1 MNKQYIYL
9 IAGICA
15 AVIASFTPGVV
26 ASNFNHIQFWYV
38 VIGILATAITVL
50 SVKAFVFARRI
61 NPKTHLL

>member
-26 ASNFNHIQFWYV
+26 ASNFNQPQFWYTI
-38 VIGILATAITVL
+38 IGVQATAITALTV
-50 SVKAFVFARRI
+50 SVFAQAKRI